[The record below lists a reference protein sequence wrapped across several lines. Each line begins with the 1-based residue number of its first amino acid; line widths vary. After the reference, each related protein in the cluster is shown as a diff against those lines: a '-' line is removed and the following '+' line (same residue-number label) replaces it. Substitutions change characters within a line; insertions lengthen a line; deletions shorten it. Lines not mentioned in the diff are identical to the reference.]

1 MKKSTKIALL
11 VAAALLVI
19 GAVLCAVSLQSV
31 GFDFYRLSTSNGR
44 SKEMKKETFDAQEIF
59 KIQLEIDIDDLHL
72 IRSEDSQIHLQYTN
86 WDNRKYEVSSNG
98 GTLTVAQGVGK
109 GPYSIQWFSFDFG
122 DENNDMLLALPEG
135 YAGDLQ
141 ISSDVGNV
149 ELEEALRLSGSL
161 DCQLDSGSFRADSL
175 TAPRITVETDIGS
188 ITGSGWSAGTY
199 LFLATQTGDIDLESS
214 QVAGDLICQTD
225 IGEITLS
232 AVESGTVQLSTQT
245 GDIHLERLR
254 ADSITASTD
263 IGDISGTLV
272 GVEAEYTIF
281 TETDIGDSNLKD
293 RAGTTQR
300 QLELETETGDISVQ
314 FIRPD

>member
-19 GAVLCAVSLQSV
+19 GTVLCAVSLQSV
-31 GFDFYRLSTSNGR
+31 GFDFYKLSTSNGR
-44 SKEMKKETFDAQEIF
+44 SEEMKKETFDAQNILE
-59 KIQLEIDIDDLHL
+59 IQLEIDIDDLHL

-86 WDNRKYEVSSNG
+86 WNNRKYEISSNG
-98 GTLTVAQGVGK
+98 GTLTVTQGDVK
-109 GPYSIQWFSFDFG
+109 GPHGVPWFSFDFG
-122 DENNDMLLALPEG
+122 DEDHDVFLALPED

-141 ISSDVGNV
+141 ISSGVGDV
-149 ELEEALRLSGSL
+149 ELEAELRLSGSL
-161 DCQLDSGSFRADSL
+161 DFQLDSGSFRADSL
-175 TAPRITVETDIGS
+175 TAPRITVETDIGD
-188 ITGSGWSAGTY
+188 IAGNDWSADTY
-199 LFLATQTGDIDLESS
+199 LFLATQTGDIDLEGS
-214 QVAGDLICQTD
+214 QIAGDLICQTD

-254 ADSITASTD
+254 ADRVTASTD

-272 GVEAEYTIF
+272 GIEAEYTIF
-281 TETDIGDSNLKD
+281 TETDIGDSSLKD

-300 QLELETETGDISVQ
+300 QLDLETETGDISVR